1 MEKPN
6 TSIVDPVLKLR
17 DASVTLGGKIVLD
30 GVDLELA
37 RASRTAIVGRSGSG
51 KTTLLRLLC
60 FLQHPSSGQILVRG
74 KPPSPGQV
82 TALRRKLPMVHQ
94 EPLLWDGTV
103 HDNLTLPYS
112 YASAG
117 GGQAPGREELAALLE
132 SVGLEGNSLDA
143 LSSSLSGGEKQR
155 VAVARALALRP
166 EAILLDEPTSALD
179 LLTAEKLFDNL
190 SGAFPKLTIIVATHS
205 PSLVERCDRQ
215 VLLGEGRV
223 LASRQ
228 GVRADEL
235 RAFLESGQ

>member
-1 MEKPN
+1 M
-6 TSIVDPVLKLR
+6 LRLR
-17 DASVTLGGKIVLD
+17 DVSVSLGGKIVLD

-51 KTTLLRLLC
+51 KSTLLRLLC
-60 FLQHPSSGQILVRG
+60 FLQRPSSGQVLVHG
-74 KPPSPGQV
+74 SQPEAGEM

-103 HDNLTLPYS
+103 LDNLIRPYG
-112 YASAG
+112 YASAAG
-117 GGQAPGREELAALLE
+117 RQAPGSEELAALLE
-132 SVGLEGNSLDA
+132 TVGLEGDMLSA

-155 VAVARALALRP
+155 VAMVRALALRP
-166 EAILLDEPTSALD
+166 EVLLLDEPTSALD
-179 LLTAEKLFDNL
+179 LLTAENLFDNL
-190 SGAFPKLTIIVATHS
+190 ASSFPELTIVVVTHS
-205 PSLVERCDRQ
+205 PSLVVRCQRQ

-228 GVRADEL
+228 GMRADEL